1 MCAVLQQYG
10 IPIRGPLFL
19 CWFFAA
25 TPNLLAAAPHRTVRV
40 PTAPDAVALWLFDE
54 SEGPDDPGEQNWG
67 IYDQSGL
74 GHHGFRGP
82 LDNSFQIVSGK
93 VPAYTTNVP
102 KSASWNFALDFG
114 VCDAAHVRIPHCG
127 RLSPSRDFTVETW
140 VRFHSLRTDQVLI
153 SKRDGP
159 SGYWLEW
166 DQSEHAIRFSVVTE
180 QGGMQDVRSRR
191 SVPEIGNWY
200 HVAAVHDGRNRELLM
215 YVDGQL
221 NGRRSV
227 GTTVISNDKPLVFGQ
242 HPDGSCPLDA
252 MLDEV
257 RLFNRAVPAENLGAT
272 RSFGP
277 ARIAWGDA
285 FSAYASSRD
294 MFTYGAGERN
304 RWRLIHAPRTAASL
318 VKGSS
323 ENPNPAILLSH
334 QKVPPS
340 DGGNEIS
347 LYYNLPLE
355 TSRPGEFATRGEPLV
370 GIRGWASFSGLDGN
384 ARLVFLDQIWTGDA
398 KVYGVTD
405 TNLAASVEYWGNTKT
420 WKISTDSGRFDF
432 SRPVDYGDD
441 ATKWH
446 YFHLVANFETKRFV
460 GFQFDTDF
468 WDLSQYFIYT
478 REGMFTGVLP
488 VVDFNVRLMSV
499 SPTPAE
505 SYSADFTVDNVTITL
520 GCEFLPPN
528 VQ

>member
-1 MCAVLQQYG
+1 VLQECG
-10 IPIRGPLFL
+10 FRICVSFL
-19 CWFFAA
+19 LWRFLSA
-25 TPNLLAAAPHRTVRV
+25 TPIVLAEAPHLTVPV
-40 PTAPDAVALWLFDE
+40 PTASNVVGLWLFDE

-82 LDNSFQIVSGK
+82 LDSSLQIVSAK
-93 VPAYTTNVP
+93 VPAYTTDVP
-102 KSASWNFALDFG
+102 KSASWNFAIDFG
-114 VCDAAHVRIPHCG
+114 VDNAAYVRIPHCG

-159 SGYWLEW
+159 SGYWLQW
-166 DQSEHAIRFSVVTE
+166 DQSEHAIRFGVVTE
-180 QGGMQDVRSRR
+180 QGGLQNLHSRR
-191 SVPEIGNWY
+191 FVPEVGKWY
-200 HVAAVHDGRNRELLM
+200 HVAAVHDGRNRELLL
-215 YVDGQL
+215 YLDGRL

-227 GTTVISNDKPLVFGQ
+227 GATVISSSKPLMFGQ

-257 RLFNRAVPAENLGAT
+257 RLSNRAVPAEALGAT

-285 FSAYASSRD
+285 FSAYTSSRN

-304 RWRLIHAPRTAASL
+304 RWRLIQAPRTAAAL
-318 VKGSS
+318 ARGSS
-323 ENPNPAILLSH
+323 ANPNPAILLSH

-355 TSRPGEFATRGEPLV
+355 TSRPGEFETRGDPLV
-370 GIRGWASFSGLDGN
+370 GIRGWASFSGLAGN

-420 WKISTDSGRFDF
+420 WKISTESDRVNF
-432 SRPVDYGDD
+432 SRPIDYGDD

-460 GFQFDTDF
+460 AFQFDTDF
-468 WDLSQYFIYT
+468 WDLSQYSIYT
-478 REGMFTGVLP
+478 RKGMFTGVLP

-499 SPTPAE
+499 SPAPAE
-505 SYSADFTVDNVTITL
+505 SYSADFTVDNVAITL
-520 GCEFLPPN
+520 GSEFLPAN
-528 VQ
+528 AR

>member
-1 MCAVLQQYG
+1 MLQECG
-10 IPIRGPLFL
+10 FRMRGSLFP

-25 TPNLLAAAPHRTVRV
+25 TPIVLAAAPQLAVPV
-40 PTAPDAVALWLFDE
+40 PTASNVVGLWLFDE
-54 SEGPDDPGEQNWG
+54 SEGPHDPSEQNWG

-74 GHHGFRGP
+74 GQHGFRGP
-82 LDNSFQIVSGK
+82 LDESLQIVSGK
-93 VPAYTTNVP
+93 VPVYTRDVP
-102 KSASWNFALDFG
+102 KSASWNLALDFG
-114 VCDAAHVRIPHCG
+114 VDNAACVRIPHCG

-140 VRFHSLRTDQVLI
+140 VQFHSLRTDQVLI

-159 SGYWLEW
+159 GGYWLQW
-166 DQSEHAIRFSVVTE
+166 DQSEHAIRFGVVTE
-180 QGGMQDVRSRR
+180 QGGVQNLPSRR
-191 SVPEIGNWY
+191 FAPEVGKWY
-200 HVAAVHDGRNRELLM
+200 HVAAVHDGRNRELLL
-215 YVDGQL
+215 YLDGRL

-227 GTTVISNDKPLVFGQ
+227 GATVISNDKPLVFGQ

-257 RLFNRAVPAENLGAT
+257 RLSNRAVPVEDLGAT

-285 FSAYASSRD
+285 FSAYSSSRN

-304 RWRLIHAPRTAASL
+304 RWRLIQAPRTAAAL
-318 VKGSS
+318 TKGSS
-323 ENPNPAILLSH
+323 ANPNPAILLSH
-334 QKVPPS
+334 RAVPPS

-355 TSRPGEFATRGEPLV
+355 TSRSGEFATRGEPLV

-384 ARLVFLDQIWTGDA
+384 ARLVLLDQIWTGDA

-420 WKISTDSGRFDF
+420 WKISTDSGRSDL

-460 GFQFDTDF
+460 AFQFDTDF
-468 WDLSQYFIYT
+468 WDLSQYSIYT
-478 REGMFTGVLP
+478 RQGMFTGVLP

-499 SPTPAE
+499 SPAPAE
-505 SYSADFTVDNVTITL
+505 SYSADFAVDNVTITL
-520 GCEFLPPN
+520 GPEFLPAN
-528 VQ
+528 VR